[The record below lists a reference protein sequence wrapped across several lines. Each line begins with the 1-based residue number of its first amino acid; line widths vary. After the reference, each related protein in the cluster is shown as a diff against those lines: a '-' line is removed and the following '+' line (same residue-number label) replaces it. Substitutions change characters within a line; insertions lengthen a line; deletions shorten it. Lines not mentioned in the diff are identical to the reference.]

1 MQILDRAGKV
11 FRQWANRRH
20 AQRAVEMVI
29 PNEDAEQ
36 LRLMEFKLDSNTWQ
50 AHFGSKR
57 GEESVVAKLVLGI
70 GEYFA
75 QYGGQNYLEFSMY
88 HPSHGPLTVT
98 IQRAKGKTPAQLK
111 TEAEH
116 ERDHWKQQYVLL
128 LAEHTAFQDGERP

>member
-1 MQILDRAGKV
+1 
-11 FRQWANRRH
+11 
-20 AQRAVEMVI
+20 
-29 PNEDAEQ
+29 
-36 LRLMEFKLDSNTWQ
+36 
-50 AHFGSKR
+50 
-57 GEESVVAKLVLGI
+57 
-70 GEYFA
+70 
-75 QYGGQNYLEFSMY
+75 MY